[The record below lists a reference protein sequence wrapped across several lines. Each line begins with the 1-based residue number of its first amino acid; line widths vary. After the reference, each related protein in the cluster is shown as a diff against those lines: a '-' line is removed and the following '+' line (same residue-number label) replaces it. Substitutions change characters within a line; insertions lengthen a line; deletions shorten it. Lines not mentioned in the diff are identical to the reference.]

1 MERNII
7 LIGMPG
13 AGKSTIGVILAK
25 MLAMDF
31 TDSDLVIQ
39 KEEGRTL
46 SRIIAEE
53 GTEGFIE
60 IENRIL
66 ASLNLKK
73 TVIAT
78 GGSAVYGKQAM
89 QHLSEDGIIVYL
101 HLSYDAVSERLHDIK
116 GRGVVLRED
125 QTLFDLYEER
135 CLLYE
140 QYADLTIEEDG
151 LCVEETLEEV
161 LRILAG
167 AGEKSLKPSAPRA

>member
-1 MERNII
+1 MEHNII

-39 KEEGRTL
+39 KKEGRTL

-53 GTEGFIE
+53 GTDGFIE

-78 GGSAVYGKQAM
+78 GGSAVYGTEAM
-89 QHLSEDGIIVYL
+89 RHLSEDGVVVYL
-101 HLSYDAVSERLHDIK
+101 QLSFDAVRERLHDIK
-116 GRGVVLRED
+116 GRGVVLKEGR
-125 QTLFDLYEER
+125 TLSDLYQER
-135 CLLYE
+135 CVLYE
-140 QYADLTIEEDG
+140 QYADLTIQEDG
-151 LCVEETLEEV
+151 CSVEETLDQVIRSLTE
-161 LRILAG
+161 LP
-167 AGEKSLKPSAPRA
+167 GETP